1 MTLLVEIKDQFTQS
15 LEKFCMFV
23 SNLIENASKKDRGGE
38 EVEIHNKEYI
48 FKEVYDI

>member
-1 MTLLVEIKDQFTQS
+1 MTLLVEIKDQFAQ
-15 LEKFCMFV
+15 FCMFV

-38 EVEIHNKEYI
+38 EVDIHNKEHI